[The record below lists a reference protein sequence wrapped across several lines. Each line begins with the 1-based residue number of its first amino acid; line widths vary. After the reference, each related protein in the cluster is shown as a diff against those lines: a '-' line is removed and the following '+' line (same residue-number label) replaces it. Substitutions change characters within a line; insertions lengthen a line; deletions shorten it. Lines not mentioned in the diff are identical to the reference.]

1 MEPTSALPGGSSS
14 RPLHGV
20 EARSNILAE
29 IVTIQELYRQRRDVA
44 EIWQH
49 LLTSVLRCSGCEV
62 GFIGE
67 LVWNDIGIPN
77 LETRASTVPGSLPP
91 DLGLIISEVIARSDD
106 VMVAPEAG
114 AGFLGM
120 PLVVADRILGVV
132 GLAGPTYVITNET
145 AEMLRPL
152 VGVVAAIVESITN
165 ATQRDAVTERLR
177 RNLGFLEAVVGSASY
192 GVVVVDPEGTIEL
205 ANEAALSLLG
215 AAGGALVGDSI
226 GGVMSPRAVDWV
238 LSQIVSSST
247 SDPITRRTVQ
257 MLSNSGVRFRADVTV
272 GTFTLD
278 EDRAAAVLT
287 FRDIEAELLAQ
298 ATALR
303 SADLLSF
310 TPDLVVWSDAT
321 GVIEYINAG
330 GRALT
335 GVTDIDGMNIEDL
348 FPPWAAERFG
358 RDIVPELRSNGS
370 WIGEMALVDQGGE
383 EIPVSMSCLFRH
395 EGDNTYYALLARD
408 LREHQHLE
416 LLQHAFVSTVSH
428 ELRTPLTGILGYLE
442 MFGSGDL
449 GDVGPDQKLALD
461 VMSRSGDRLL
471 ALVDKLLQVA
481 SIGETAIREPE
492 PVQIAAVLEHARS
505 SWADQFVGTITTD
518 TDSVSRA
525 EVSGS
530 AVELATVFSGLFEN
544 AVKFS
549 PNGGDIEVSAKVVD
563 SSILVEVSDMGIGIP
578 GTDVDRVFDRFFRAS
593 NAREMESQGA
603 GLGLAI
609 ARAIVRK
616 HGGEITV
623 TSAPEQGTLVRVI
636 LPLAQQ
642 GQTYREG
649 GDRDGESP
657 GGR

>member
-1 MEPTSALPGGSSS
+1 
-14 RPLHGV
+14 
-20 EARSNILAE
+20 
-29 IVTIQELYRQRRDVA
+29 
-44 EIWQH
+44 
-49 LLTSVLRCSGCEV
+49 V

-67 LVWNDIGIPN
+67 LVWNDIGVPN

-132 GLAGPTYVITNET
+132 GLAGPTYVITRET

-165 ATQRDAVTERLR
+165 ASQRDAVTERLR

-192 GVVVVDPEGTIEL
+192 GVVVVDPAGTIEL
-205 ANEAALSLLG
+205 ANEAALALLG
-215 AAGGALVGDSI
+215 TTSEALVGDSI

-238 LSQIVSSST
+238 LSQIVSSAV

-257 MLSNSGVRFRADVTV
+257 MLSHSGIPFRADVTV
-272 GTFTLD
+272 GTFTLA

-303 SADLLSF
+303 SADLLGF

-321 GVIEYINAG
+321 GAIEYINAG

-335 GVTDIDGMNIEDL
+335 GVGDVEGMTIEDL
-348 FPPWAAERFG
+348 FPPWAAERFD
-358 RDIVPELRSNGS
+358 RDIVPELRSSGS
-370 WIGEMALVDQGGE
+370 WIGEMSLVDQSGD
-383 EIPVSMSCLFRH
+383 EIPVSMTCLFRH

-428 ELRTPLTGILGYLE
+428 ELRTPLTGILGYVE
-442 MFGSGDL
+442 MFVSGDL
-449 GDVGPDQKLALD
+449 GDVAPDQKLALD
-461 VMSRSGDRLL
+461 VMSRNGDRLL
-471 ALVDKLLQVA
+471 ELVDKLLQVA
-481 SIGETAIREPE
+481 SIGETAIRAPE
-492 PVQIAAVLEHARS
+492 PVLIAEVLEEARS
-505 SWADQFVGTITTD
+505 AWSTQFVGTIVTETRSASAA
-518 TDSVSRA
+518 T
-525 EVSGS
+525 VSGS
-530 AVELATVFSGLFEN
+530 SAELATVFSGLFEN

-563 SSILVEVSDMGIGIP
+563 SSIVVEVADTGIGIP
-578 GTDVDRVFDRFFRAS
+578 PADVDRVFDRFYRAS

-609 ARAIVRK
+609 VRAIVRK

-623 TSAPEQGTLVRVI
+623 TSGPDEGTLVRVI

-642 GQTYREG
+642 GQTNREG

>member
-1 MEPTSALPGGSSS
+1 M
-14 RPLHGV
+14 
-20 EARSNILAE
+20 LAE

-44 EIWQH
+44 ELWTH

-67 LVWNDIGIPN
+67 LVWNDIGVPN

-120 PLVVADRILGVV
+120 PLMVADRILGVV

-165 ATQRDAVTERLR
+165 ASQRDAVTERLR
-177 RNLGFLEAVVGSASY
+177 RNLGFLEAVVGNASY

-205 ANEAALSLLG
+205 ANEAALTLLG
-215 AAGGALVGDSI
+215 TSSEALVGDSI

-238 LSQIVSSST
+238 LSQLVPAAA

-257 MLSNSGVRFRADVTV
+257 MLSHSGIPFRADVTV
-272 GTFTLD
+272 GTFTLA

-303 SADLLSF
+303 SADLLGF
-310 TPDLVVWSDAT
+310 TPDLVVWTDAT
-321 GVIEYINAG
+321 GSIEYINAG

-335 GVTDIDGMNIEDL
+335 NVSDVDGMSIEDL

-358 RDIVPELRSNGS
+358 RDIIPELRSSGS
-370 WIGEMALVDQGGE
+370 WIGEMALVDQAGE
-383 EIPVSMSCLFRH
+383 EIPVSMTCLFRH

-442 MFGSGDL
+442 MFGAGEL
-449 GDVGPDQKLALD
+449 GEVIPEQKMALD

-471 ALVDKLLQVA
+471 ELVDKLLQVA
-481 SIGETAIREPE
+481 SIGETAIRDPE
-492 PVQIAAVLEHARS
+492 PVDVCTVLGEVAS
-505 SWADQFVGTITTD
+505 QGADRFHGAITTD
-518 TDSVSRA
+518 VAAVAGSV
-525 EVSGS
+525 VSGS
-530 AVELATVFSGLFEN
+530 LSELTTVFSGLIEN
-544 AVKFS
+544 AIKFS
-549 PNGGDIEVSAKVVD
+549 PNGGDIEVSARIANP
-563 SSILVEVSDMGIGIP
+563 SIVIEITDNGIGIP
-578 GTDVDRVFDRFFRAS
+578 PTDVDRVFDRFFRAS

-623 TSAPEQGTLVRVI
+623 ASVPDEGTLVRVI
-636 LPLAQQ
+636 LPVAQQ
-642 GQTYREG
+642 GQTYTEG

>member
-1 MEPTSALPGGSSS
+1 M
-14 RPLHGV
+14 HVV

-29 IVTIQELYRQRRDVA
+29 IVTIQELYRQHRDVG
-44 EIWQH
+44 ELWQH

-67 LVWNDIGIPN
+67 LVWNDIGVPN

-132 GLAGPTYVITNET
+132 GLAGPPYVITHDT

-152 VGVVAAIVESITN
+152 VGVVAAIIESSTN
-165 ATQRDAVTERLR
+165 ATQRDAVTERLQ
-177 RNLGFLEAVVGSASY
+177 RNLGFLEAVVGNASY
-192 GVVVVDPEGTIEL
+192 GVIVVDPRGTIEL
-205 ANEAALSLLG
+205 ANEAALALLG
-215 AAGGALVGDSI
+215 STSEALVGDSV

-238 LSQIVSSST
+238 LSQLISPSMP
-247 SDPITRRTVQ
+247 DPITRRTVQ
-257 MLSNSGVRFRADVTV
+257 MLSHSGIPFRADVTV
-272 GTFTLD
+272 GTLTLD

-303 SADLLSF
+303 SADLLGF

-321 GVIEYINAG
+321 GAIEYINAG

-335 GVTDIDGMNIEDL
+335 GVSDIDEMSIEDL
-348 FPPWAAERFG
+348 FPPWAAERFA
-358 RDIVPELRSNGS
+358 RDIIPELRSAGS

-383 EIPVSMSCLFRH
+383 EIPVSMTCLFRH

-442 MFGSGDL
+442 MFVSGDL
-449 GDVGPDQKLALD
+449 GDVGPEQKLALD
-461 VMSRSGDRLL
+461 VMSRNGDRLL
-471 ALVDKLLQVA
+471 ELVDKLLQVA

-492 PVQIAAVLEHARS
+492 PVQIAALLEHARS
-505 SWADQFVGTITTD
+505 SWEDQFVGAITMD
-518 TDSVSRA
+518 IEAVSSL

-549 PNGGDIEVSAKVVD
+549 PNGGDIQVSAKVVD
-563 SSILVEVSDMGIGIP
+563 TSIVVEVSDTGIGIP
-578 GTDVDRVFDRFFRAS
+578 RTDVDRVFDRFFRAS

-623 TSAPEQGTLVRVI
+623 TSAPEEGTLVRVI
-636 LPLAQQ
+636 LPLAQK
-642 GQTYREG
+642 GHTYREG

>member
-1 MEPTSALPGGSSS
+1 MEPTSASPTGPSS
-14 RPLHGV
+14 RPLHV
-20 EARSNILAE
+20 AEARSNILAE
-29 IVTIQELYRQRRDVA
+29 IVTIQEQYRQHRDVG
-44 EIWQH
+44 ELWRH

-67 LVWNDIGIPN
+67 LVWTDIGIPN

-132 GLAGPTYVITNET
+132 GLAGPPYVITVET

-177 RNLGFLEAVVGSASY
+177 RNLGFLEAVVGNASY
-192 GVVVVDPEGTIEL
+192 GVIVVDPEGTIEL
-205 ANEAALSLLG
+205 ANEAALTLLG
-215 AAGGALVGDSI
+215 TSSQALVGDSI

-238 LSQIVSSST
+238 LSQIVASSVT
-247 SDPITRRTVQ
+247 DPITRRTVQ
-257 MLSNSGVRFRADVTV
+257 MLSHSGIPFRADVTV
-272 GTFTLD
+272 GTFTLA

-303 SADLLSF
+303 SADLLGF
-310 TPDLVVWSDAT
+310 TPDLVVWSDAS
-321 GVIEYINAG
+321 GAIEFINAG

-335 GVTDIDGMNIEDL
+335 GLSDVDGMTIEDL

-358 RDIVPELRSNGS
+358 REIIPELRSTGS
-370 WIGEMALVDQGGE
+370 WIGEMALRDHAGE
-383 EIPVSMSCLFRH
+383 EIPVSMTCLFRH

-442 MFGSGDL
+442 MFVSGDL
-449 GDVGPDQKLALD
+449 GEVEPEQKLALD
-461 VMSRSGDRLL
+461 VMSRNGDRLL
-471 ALVDKLLQVA
+471 ELVDKLLQVA
-481 SIGETAIREPE
+481 SIGETAIRHPE
-492 PVQIAAVLEHARS
+492 PVRIASVLEHARV
-505 SWADQFVGTITTD
+505 SWGDQFVGTISTD
-518 TDSVSRA
+518 TESVSA
-525 EVSGS
+525 VEVSGS

-549 PNGGDIEVSAKVVD
+549 PNGGDILVSAKVVD
-563 SSILVEVSDMGIGIP
+563 SSIMIEVSDTGIGIP
-578 GTDVDRVFDRFFRAS
+578 PTDVDRVFDRFFRAS

-623 TSAPEQGTLVRVI
+623 TSAPEKGTLVRVI

-642 GQTYREG
+642 GLTYREG
-649 GDRDGESP
+649 GDRNGESP

>member
-1 MEPTSALPGGSSS
+1 MEPTSASRGRSSS
-14 RPLHGV
+14 RPLDVV
-20 EARSNILAE
+20 EARSNVLAE
-29 IVTIQELYRQRRDVA
+29 IVTIQDLYRQRRDVT
-44 EIWQH
+44 ELWEH
-49 LLTSVLRCSGCEV
+49 LLTSVLRCSGCQV

-67 LVWNDIGIPN
+67 LVWNDIGVPN
-77 LETRASTVPGSLPP
+77 IETRASTVPGSLPP

-106 VMVAPEAG
+106 VMVAPEVG

-132 GLAGPTYVITNET
+132 GLAGPQHVITSET
-145 AEMLRPL
+145 AAMLRPL
-152 VGVVAAIVESITN
+152 VGVVAAIVESISN

-177 RNLGFLEAVVGSASY
+177 RNLGFLEAVVGNASY
-192 GVVVVDPEGTIEL
+192 GVIVVDPDGTIEL
-205 ANEAALSLLG
+205 ANEAALALMG
-215 AAGGALVGDSI
+215 TTADALVGDSI
-226 GGVMSPRAVDWV
+226 GSVMSPRAVDWV
-238 LSQIVSSST
+238 LSQIVSPSV

-257 MLSNSGVRFRADVTV
+257 ILSHSGVPFRADVTV
-272 GTFTLD
+272 GTFTLA

-303 SADLLSF
+303 SADILSF
-310 TPDLVVWSDAT
+310 TPDLVVWSDAS
-321 GVIEYINAG
+321 GAIEYINAG

-335 GVTDIDGMNIEDL
+335 GVSDVDGMSIEDL
-348 FPPWAAERFG
+348 FPPWAAERFD
-358 RDIVPELRSNGS
+358 RDIVPELRSHGS
-370 WIGEMALVDQGGE
+370 WIGEMAVVDQAGE
-383 EIPVSMSCLFRH
+383 EIQVSMTCLFRH

-442 MFGSGDL
+442 MLATGEL
-449 GDVGPDQKLALD
+449 GAVEPEQELALD
-461 VMSRSGDRLL
+461 VMARSGDRLL
-471 ALVDKLLQVA
+471 ELVDKLLQVA
-481 SIGETAIREPE
+481 SIGETAIRTPE
-492 PVQIAAVLEHARS
+492 PVDIQSVIERAGSL
-505 SWADQFVGTITTD
+505 WAGQFVGDIITD
-518 TDSVSRA
+518 IGAVSAA

-530 AVELATVFSGLFEN
+530 EAELTTVFSGLLEN

-549 PNGGDIEVSAKVVD
+549 PNGGDIQVSAKVAD
-563 SSILVEVSDMGIGIP
+563 SAIVIEVSDTGIGIP
-578 GTDVDRVFDRFFRAS
+578 PGDVDRVFDRFFRAA
-593 NAREMESQGA
+593 NAREMETRGA

-623 TSAPEQGTLVRVI
+623 TSAPEHGTLVRVI
-636 LPLAQQ
+636 LPSAPP
-642 GQTYREG
+642 GQTKKER
-649 GDRDGESP
+649 GDRDGESL

>member
-1 MEPTSALPGGSSS
+1 VSPDGSSS
-14 RPLHGV
+14 RPLHVV
-20 EARSNILAE
+20 EARSNVLAE
-29 IVTIQELYRQRRDVA
+29 IVTIQELYRERRDVD
-44 EIWQH
+44 ELWQH

-67 LVWNDIGIPN
+67 LVWNDIGVPN

-132 GLAGPTYVITNET
+132 GLAGPPYVITTET

-165 ATQRDAVTERLR
+165 ATQRDVVTDRLK
-177 RNLGFLEAVVGSASY
+177 RNLGFLEAVVGNASY
-192 GVVVVDPEGTIEL
+192 GVIVVDPDGTIQL
-205 ANEAALSLLG
+205 ANEAALALLG
-215 AAGGALVGDSI
+215 TSSEALVGDTI
-226 GGVMSPRAVDWV
+226 GEVMSPRAVDWV
-238 LSQIVSSST
+238 LSQLVSS

-257 MLSNSGVRFRADVTV
+257 MLSHSGVRFRADVTV

-278 EDRAAAVLT
+278 EDRGAAVLT
-287 FRDIEAELLAQ
+287 FRDTEAELLAQ

-310 TPDLVVWSDAT
+310 TPDLVVWSDST
-321 GVIEYINAG
+321 GAIEYMNAG

-335 GVTDIDGMNIEDL
+335 GVLDLDGMSIEAL

-358 RDIVPELRSNGS
+358 RDILPELRSHGS
-370 WIGEMALVDQGGE
+370 WIGEMALVDQAGD
-383 EIPVSMSCLFRH
+383 EIPVSMTCLFRH

-442 MFGSGDL
+442 MFVSGDL
-449 GDVGPDQKLALD
+449 GDVGPEQKLALD

-471 ALVDKLLQVA
+471 GLVDKLLQVA

-492 PVQIAAVLEHARS
+492 PVRIADVIEQARETWS
-505 SWADQFVGTITTD
+505 GQFVGNITTD
-518 TDSVSRA
+518 IASVLA
-525 EVSGS
+525 EEVSGS
-530 AVELATVFSGLFEN
+530 AVELATVFSSLYEN

-549 PNGGDIEVSAKVVD
+549 PNGGDIQVSAKVVD
-563 SSILVEVSDMGIGIP
+563 GSVTVEVSDDGIGIP
-578 GTDVDRVFDRFFRAS
+578 SADLDQVFDRFFRAT

-623 TSAPEQGTLVRVI
+623 TSAPEKGTLVRVI

-642 GQTYREG
+642 GHMNREG
-649 GDRDGESP
+649 GDRDGKSP

>member
-1 MEPTSALPGGSSS
+1 M
-14 RPLHGV
+14 
-20 EARSNILAE
+20 LAE
-29 IVTIQELYRQRRDVA
+29 IVNIQERYRQSRDVA
-44 EIWQH
+44 GLWEH
-49 LLTSVLRCSGCEV
+49 LLTSVLRCSGCEL

-67 LVWNDIGIPN
+67 LVWNDIGVPN
-77 LETRASTVPGSLPP
+77 LETRASTVHESLPP

-106 VMVAPEAG
+106 VLVTPGAG

-120 PLVVADRILGVV
+120 PLVVADRIVGVV
-132 GLAGPTYVITNET
+132 GLSGPTHVISSDT

-152 VGVVAAIVESITN
+152 IGVVAAIVESITN
-165 ATQRDAVTERLR
+165 ATQRDVVTERLE
-177 RNLGFLEAVVGSASY
+177 RNLAFLEAVVGNASY
-192 GVVVVDPEGTIEL
+192 GVVVVEPDGTIEL

-215 AAGGALVGDSI
+215 ADSEALVGDSL
-226 GGVMSPRAVDWV
+226 GGVMSPRGVDWV
-238 LSQIVSSST
+238 LSQIDEAPSV

-257 MLSNSGVRFRADVTV
+257 MLSLSGIPFRADVTV
-272 GTFTLD
+272 GAFKLA
-278 EDRAAAVLT
+278 EDRRATVLT

-321 GVIEYINAG
+321 GAIEYLNAG

-335 GVTDIDGMNIEDL
+335 GVSDLDGVSIEDL
-348 FPPWAAERFG
+348 FAPWAADRFG
-358 RDIVPELRSNGS
+358 REIVPELRANNS
-370 WIGEMALVDQGGE
+370 WIGEMALVDRTGT
-383 EIPVSMSCLFRH
+383 EIPVSMTCLFRH
-395 EGDNTYYALLARD
+395 EGDNTYFAVLARD

-449 GDVGPDQKLALD
+449 GEVGPEQKLALD
-461 VMSRSGDRLL
+461 VMSRSGDRLME
-471 ALVDKLLQVA
+471 LVDKLLQIA
-481 SIGETAIREPE
+481 SIGETALREPE
-492 PVQIAAVLEHARS
+492 SIEVAGLLEEGRS
-505 SWADQFVGTITTD
+505 GWSDRFFGTI
-518 TDSVSRA
+518 SVDADRIGGA
-525 EVSGS
+525 TVAGS
-530 AVELATVFSGLFEN
+530 TSELKAVFSGLIEN

-549 PNGGDIEVSAKVVD
+549 PNGGDIQLSAEVVD
-563 SSILVEVSDMGIGIP
+563 TSVVVEVSDSGIGIP
-578 GTDVDRVFDRFFRAS
+578 ADDIDQVFERFFRAS
-593 NAREMESQGA
+593 NAREMETQGA
-603 GLGLAI
+603 GLGMAI

-623 TSAPEQGTLVRVI
+623 TSAPGQGTLVRVS
-636 LPLAQQ
+636 LPLAQT
-642 GQTYREG
+642 GQTNKG

>member
-1 MEPTSALPGGSSS
+1 MDLF
-14 RPLHGV
+14 
-20 EARSNILAE
+20 EARSNVLAE
-29 IVTIQELYRQRRDVA
+29 IVTIQELYRQRRDVG
-44 EIWQH
+44 ELWEH

-67 LVWNDIGIPN
+67 LVWNDIGVPN

-120 PLVVADRILGVV
+120 PLVVADRIVGVV
-132 GLAGPTYVITNET
+132 GLAGPPYVITRDT
-145 AEMLRPL
+145 AAMLRPL

-165 ATQRDAVTERLR
+165 ATQRDRVTERLQ
-177 RNLGFLEAVVGSASY
+177 RNLGFLEAVVGNASY
-192 GVVVVDPEGTIEL
+192 GVIVVDPGGTIEL

-215 AAGGALVGDSI
+215 TSSETLVGDSI
-226 GGVMSPRAVDWV
+226 GSVMSPRAVDWV
-238 LSQIVSSST
+238 LSQITFRVGVP
-247 SDPITRRTVQ
+247 DPITRRTVQ
-257 MLSNSGVRFRADVTV
+257 MLSLSGVPFRADVTV
-272 GTFTLD
+272 GTFTLA
-278 EDRAAAVLT
+278 EDRGAAVLT

-321 GVIEYINAG
+321 GAIEFINSG

-335 GVTDIDGMNIEDL
+335 GVSDIEGMSIEDL
-348 FPPWAAERFG
+348 FPPWAVERFT
-358 RDIVPELRSNGS
+358 RDIIPELRESGS
-370 WIGEMALVDQGGE
+370 WIGEMALVDPAGG
-383 EIPVSMSCLFRH
+383 EIPVSMTCLFRH

-408 LREHQHLE
+408 LRENQHLE

-442 MFGSGDL
+442 MFSTGELGEVGS
-449 GDVGPDQKLALD
+449 DQKLALD

-471 ALVDKLLQVA
+471 ELVDKLLQVA

-492 PVQIAAVLEHARS
+492 SIDLAGLLEESRS
-505 SWADQFVGTITTD
+505 AWEGQFIGTITVD
-518 TDSVSRA
+518 TEPSSGVVVA
-525 EVSGS
+525 GS
-530 AVELATVFSGLFEN
+530 ASELATVFSGLLEN

-549 PNGGDIEVSAKVVD
+549 PDGGDIVVSTDIGDTTIA
-563 SSILVEVSDMGIGIP
+563 VEVLDTGIGIP
-578 GTDVDRVFDRFFRAS
+578 PADIDRVFDRFFRAS

-623 TSAPEQGTLVRVI
+623 TSGPEPGTLVRVI
-636 LPLAQQ
+636 LPLAQT
-642 GQTYREG
+642 GQTNSEG
-649 GDRDGESP
+649 GDRNGESP

>member
-1 MEPTSALPGGSSS
+1 MEPTSASRGRSSS
-14 RPLHGV
+14 RPLDVV
-20 EARSNILAE
+20 EARSNVLAE
-29 IVTIQELYRQRRDVA
+29 IVTIQDLYRQRRDVT
-44 EIWQH
+44 ELWEH
-49 LLTSVLRCSGCEV
+49 LLTSVLRCSGCQV

-67 LVWNDIGIPN
+67 LVWNDIGVPN
-77 LETRASTVPGSLPP
+77 IETRASTVPGSLPP

-106 VMVAPEAG
+106 VMVAPEVG

-132 GLAGPTYVITNET
+132 GLAGPQHVITSET
-145 AEMLRPL
+145 AAMLRPL
-152 VGVVAAIVESITN
+152 VGVVAAIVESISN

-177 RNLGFLEAVVGSASY
+177 RNLGFLEAVVGNASY
-192 GVVVVDPEGTIEL
+192 GVIVVDPDGTIEL
-205 ANEAALSLLG
+205 ANEAALALMG
-215 AAGGALVGDSI
+215 TTADALVGDSI
-226 GGVMSPRAVDWV
+226 GSVMSPRAVDWV
-238 LSQIVSSST
+238 LSQIVSPSV

-257 MLSNSGVRFRADVTV
+257 ILSHSGVPFRADVTV
-272 GTFTLD
+272 GTFTLA

-303 SADLLSF
+303 SADILSF

-321 GVIEYINAG
+321 GAIEYINAG

-335 GVTDIDGMNIEDL
+335 GVSDVDGMSIEDL
-348 FPPWAAERFG
+348 FPPWAAERFD
-358 RDIVPELRSNGS
+358 RDIVPELRSHGS
-370 WIGEMALVDQGGE
+370 WIGEMAVVDQAGE
-383 EIPVSMSCLFRH
+383 EIQVSMTCLFRH

-442 MFGSGDL
+442 MLATGEL
-449 GDVGPDQKLALD
+449 GAVEPEQELALD
-461 VMSRSGDRLL
+461 VMARSGDRLL
-471 ALVDKLLQVA
+471 ELVDKLLQVA
-481 SIGETAIREPE
+481 SIGETAIRTPE
-492 PVQIAAVLEHARS
+492 PVDIQSVIERAGSL
-505 SWADQFVGTITTD
+505 WAGQFVGDIITD
-518 TDSVSRA
+518 IGAVSAA

-530 AVELATVFSGLFEN
+530 EAELTTVFSGLLEN

-549 PNGGDIEVSAKVVD
+549 PNGGDIQVSAKVAD
-563 SSILVEVSDMGIGIP
+563 SAIVIEVSDTGIGIP
-578 GTDVDRVFDRFFRAS
+578 PGDVDRVFDRFFRAA
-593 NAREMESQGA
+593 NAREMETRGA

-623 TSAPEQGTLVRVI
+623 TSAPEHGTLVRVI
-636 LPLAQQ
+636 LPSAPP
-642 GQTYREG
+642 GQTKKER
-649 GDRDGESP
+649 GDRDGESL

>member
-1 MEPTSALPGGSSS
+1 LD
-14 RPLHGV
+14 LV
-20 EARSNILAE
+20 EARSNVLAE
-29 IVTIQELYRQRRDVA
+29 IVNIQELYRQRRDVG
-44 EIWQH
+44 ELWEH
-49 LLTSVLRCSGCEV
+49 LLTSVLRCSGSEV

-67 LVWNDIGIPN
+67 LVWNDIGVPN

-106 VMVAPEAG
+106 VMVAAEAG

-120 PLVVADRILGVV
+120 PLVVADRIVGVV
-132 GLAGPTYVITNET
+132 GLAGPTHVITRDT
-145 AEMLRPL
+145 AAMLRPL

-165 ATQRDAVTERLR
+165 ATQRDRVAERLQ
-177 RNLGFLEAVVGSASY
+177 RNLGFLEAVVGNASY
-192 GVVVVDPEGTIEL
+192 GVIVVDPAGTIEL
-205 ANEAALSLLG
+205 ANEAARSLLG
-215 AAGGALVGDSI
+215 AGGETLVGDSI

-238 LSQIVSSST
+238 LSQITVGAGVP
-247 SDPITRRTVQ
+247 DPITRRTVQ
-257 MLSNSGVRFRADVTV
+257 MLSLSGVPFRADVTV
-272 GTFTLD
+272 GTFTLA
-278 EDRAAAVLT
+278 EDRGAVVLA

-321 GVIEYINAG
+321 GAIEFMNSG
-330 GRALT
+330 GRKLT
-335 GVTDIDGMNIEDL
+335 GVSDIEGISIEDL
-348 FPPWAAERFG
+348 FAPWAVERFS
-358 RDIVPELRSNGS
+358 RDIIPELRECGS
-370 WIGEMALVDQGGE
+370 WIGEMALVDPAGG
-383 EIPVSMSCLFRH
+383 EIPVSMTCLFRH

-408 LREHQHLE
+408 LRENQHLE

-442 MFGSGDL
+442 MLSTGEL
-449 GDVGPDQKLALD
+449 GEVSPDQRLALD
-461 VMSRSGDRLL
+461 VMSRSGERLL
-471 ALVDKLLQVA
+471 ELVDKLLQVA

-492 PVQIAAVLEHARS
+492 SIDLAALLEESRS
-505 SWADQFVGTITTD
+505 VWDEQFTGTITVATERFSGA
-518 TDSVSRA
+518 TVA
-525 EVSGS
+525 GS
-530 AVELATVFSGLFEN
+530 ARELATVFFGLLEN

-549 PNGGDIEVSAKVVD
+549 PNGGDIQVSTNIGDKTIA
-563 SSILVEVSDMGIGIP
+563 VEVLDAGIGIP
-578 GTDVDRVFDRFFRAS
+578 PNDIDRVFTRFFRAS

-623 TSAPEQGTLVRVI
+623 TSGPGPGTLVRVI
-636 LPLAQQ
+636 LPLAQT
-642 GQTYREG
+642 GQTNTEG
-649 GDRDGESP
+649 GDPDGESP

>member
-1 MEPTSALPGGSSS
+1 M
-14 RPLHGV
+14 
-20 EARSNILAE
+20 LAE
-29 IVTIQELYRQRRDVA
+29 IVNIQERYRQSRDVA
-44 EIWQH
+44 GLWEH
-49 LLTSVLRCSGCEV
+49 LLTSVLRCSGCEL

-67 LVWNDIGIPN
+67 LVWNDIGVPN
-77 LETRASTVPGSLPP
+77 LETRASTVHESLPP

-106 VMVAPEAG
+106 VLVAPGAG

-120 PLVVADRILGVV
+120 PLVVADRIVGVV
-132 GLAGPTYVITNET
+132 GLSGPTHVISSDT

-152 VGVVAAIVESITN
+152 IGVVAAIVESITN
-165 ATQRDAVTERLR
+165 ATQRDVVTERLE
-177 RNLGFLEAVVGSASY
+177 RNLAFLEAVVGNASY
-192 GVVVVDPEGTIEL
+192 GVVVVEPDGTIEL

-215 AAGGALVGDSI
+215 ADSEALVGDSL
-226 GGVMSPRAVDWV
+226 GGVMSPRGVDWV
-238 LSQIVSSST
+238 LSQIDEAPSV

-257 MLSNSGVRFRADVTV
+257 MLSLSGIPFRADVTV
-272 GTFTLD
+272 GAFKLA
-278 EDRAAAVLT
+278 EDRRATVLT

-321 GVIEYINAG
+321 GAIEYLNAG

-335 GVTDIDGMNIEDL
+335 GVSDLDGVSIEDL
-348 FPPWAAERFG
+348 FAPWAADRFG
-358 RDIVPELRSNGS
+358 REIVPELRANNS
-370 WIGEMALVDQGGE
+370 WIGEMALVDRTGT
-383 EIPVSMSCLFRH
+383 EIPVSMTCLFRH
-395 EGDNTYYALLARD
+395 EGDNTYFAVLARD

-449 GDVGPDQKLALD
+449 GEVGPEQKLALD
-461 VMSRSGDRLL
+461 VMSRSGDRLME
-471 ALVDKLLQVA
+471 LVDKLLQIA
-481 SIGETAIREPE
+481 SIGETALREPE
-492 PVQIAAVLEHARS
+492 SIEVAGLLEEGRS
-505 SWADQFVGTITTD
+505 GWSDRFFGTI
-518 TDSVSRA
+518 SVDADRIGGA
-525 EVSGS
+525 TVAGS
-530 AVELATVFSGLFEN
+530 TSELKAVFSGLIEN

-549 PNGGDIEVSAKVVD
+549 PNGGDIQLSAEVVD
-563 SSILVEVSDMGIGIP
+563 TSVVVEVSDSGIGIP
-578 GTDVDRVFDRFFRAS
+578 ADDIDQVFERFFRAS
-593 NAREMESQGA
+593 NAREMETQGA
-603 GLGLAI
+603 GLGMAI

-623 TSAPEQGTLVRVI
+623 TSAPGQGTLVRVS
-636 LPLAQQ
+636 LPLAQT
-642 GQTYREG
+642 GQTNKG

>member
-1 MEPTSALPGGSSS
+1 MEPTSASPGGSTS
-14 RPLHGV
+14 RPLNVV
-20 EARSNILAE
+20 EARSNVLAE
-29 IVTIQELYRQRRDVA
+29 IVTIQELYRERRDVA
-44 EIWQH
+44 ELWQH
-49 LLTSVLRCSGCEV
+49 LLTSVLRSSGCEV

-67 LVWNDIGIPN
+67 LVWNDIGVPN

-132 GLAGPTYVITNET
+132 GLAGPTYVITKET

-165 ATQRDAVTERLR
+165 ATQRDDVTERLK
-177 RNLGFLEAVVGSASY
+177 RNLGFLEAVVGNASY

-215 AAGGALVGDSI
+215 TSSEALVGDSI

-238 LSQIVSSST
+238 LSQIVATAVSA
-247 SDPITRRTVQ
+247 PITRRTVQ
-257 MLSNSGVRFRADVTV
+257 MLSHSGIPFRADVTV
-272 GTFTLD
+272 GTFTLA

-321 GVIEYINAG
+321 GAIEYINAG

-335 GVTDIDGMNIEDL
+335 GVSDTDGMSIEDL

-358 RDIVPELRSNGS
+358 RDIIPELRSSGS
-370 WIGEMALVDQGGE
+370 WIGEMALVDQRGE
-383 EIPVSMSCLFRH
+383 EIPVSMTCLFRH

-442 MFGSGDL
+442 MFVSGDL
-449 GDVGPDQKLALD
+449 GEVGPEQKLALD
-461 VMSRSGDRLL
+461 VMSRNGDRLL
-471 ALVDKLLQVA
+471 ELVDKLLQVA

-492 PVQIAAVLEHARS
+492 PVHIAGLLDDARS
-505 SWADQFVGTITTD
+505 AWSSQFVGTITAD
-518 TDSVSRA
+518 TEGASAA

-530 AVELATVFSGLFEN
+530 PPELATVFSGLFEN

-563 SSILVEVSDMGIGIP
+563 SSIEIEVADTGIGIP
-578 GTDVDRVFDRFFRAS
+578 PADVERVFDRFFRAS

-623 TSAPEQGTLVRVI
+623 TSVPDEGTLVRVI

-642 GQTYREG
+642 GQTNREG
-649 GDRDGESP
+649 GDRNGESP

>member
-1 MEPTSALPGGSSS
+1 VEPTSASPGGSSS
-14 RPLHGV
+14 RPLHGA

-29 IVTIQELYRQRRDVA
+29 IVTIQELYRQRRDVD
-44 EIWQH
+44 ELWQH

-132 GLAGPTYVITNET
+132 GLAGPTYVITNDT

-165 ATQRDAVTERLR
+165 ATQRDAVTERLQ

-205 ANEAALSLLG
+205 ANEAAITLLG
-215 AAGGALVGDSI
+215 AGGGALVGDSI
-226 GGVMSPRAVDWV
+226 GVVMSPRAVDWV
-238 LSQIVSSST
+238 LSQIVSAST

-257 MLSNSGVRFRADVTV
+257 MLSHSGAPFRADVTV

-321 GVIEYINAG
+321 GAIEYINAG

-442 MFGSGDL
+442 MFGAGDL
-449 GDVGPDQKLALD
+449 GDVDPEQKLALD

-492 PVQIAAVLEHARS
+492 PVQIAAVLEQARS

-518 TDSVSRA
+518 TESVSCA

-549 PNGGDIEVSAKVVD
+549 PNGGDIVVSAKVVD
-563 SSILVEVSDMGIGIP
+563 SSIMVEVSDTGIGIP
-578 GTDVDRVFDRFFRAS
+578 PVDVDRVFDRFFRAS

-623 TSAPEQGTLVRVI
+623 TSAPEEGTLVRVI
-636 LPLAQQ
+636 LPVAQQ

>member
-1 MEPTSALPGGSSS
+1 M
-14 RPLHGV
+14 
-20 EARSNILAE
+20 LAE
-29 IVTIQELYRQRRDVA
+29 IVTIQELYRERRDVA
-44 EIWQH
+44 ELWQH

-67 LVWNDIGIPN
+67 LVWNDIGVPN

-132 GLAGPTYVITNET
+132 GLAGPTYVITSET

-165 ATQRDAVTERLR
+165 ATQRDAVTGRLR
-177 RNLGFLEAVVGSASY
+177 RNLGFLEAVVGNASY
-192 GVVVVDPEGTIEL
+192 GVVVVDPDGTIEL
-205 ANEAALSLLG
+205 ANEAALALLG
-215 AAGGALVGDSI
+215 TSSEALVGDSI
-226 GGVMSPRAVDWV
+226 GSVMSPRAVDWV
-238 LSQIVSSST
+238 LSQIVSTSM

-257 MLSNSGVRFRADVTV
+257 MLAHSGVPFRADVTV
-272 GTFTLD
+272 GTFTLA

-321 GVIEYINAG
+321 GAIEYINAG

-335 GVTDIDGMNIEDL
+335 GVSDVDGMTIEDL
-348 FPPWAAERFG
+348 FPPWAAERFA

-370 WIGEMALVDQGGE
+370 WIGEMALVAEAGE
-383 EIPVSMSCLFRH
+383 EIPVSMTCLFRH

-442 MFGSGDL
+442 MFVSGDL
-449 GDVGPDQKLALD
+449 GDIGPEQKLALD

-471 ALVDKLLQVA
+471 ELVDKLLQVA

-492 PVQIAAVLEHARS
+492 PVPIAQMLEDARS
-505 SWADQFVGTITTD
+505 SWSSQFVGVITTD
-518 TDSVSRA
+518 TESAVAA

-530 AVELATVFSGLFEN
+530 AAELATVFSGLFEN

-563 SSILVEVSDMGIGIP
+563 SSIVIEVSDMGIGIP
-578 GTDVDRVFDRFFRAS
+578 PADVDRVFDRFFRAS

-623 TSAPEQGTLVRVI
+623 ASAPAEGTLVRVI
-636 LPLAQQ
+636 LTLAQQ
-642 GQTYREG
+642 GQTNIEG
-649 GDRDGESP
+649 GDRDCESP